1 MPKVIT
7 ILYIVVLMIV
17 TYLTYQSLKAF
28 DYGKILF
35 RNKTNELYFLL
46 YIISFII
53 GFFFSLSI
61 TTILE
66 RIVIFVTS

>member
-53 GFFFSLSI
+53 GFLAAEAI